1 MAYGI
6 KYRFRFWSEHGVL
19 HTVNLLQDGYSGT
32 VTERPLGKAPVIR
45 MQDNGTFRS
54 TSCNLTLECQV
65 DGEFADLYTSDPREF
80 RIDVFRGGTLSA
92 GGELVWQG
100 FVATEIYAEPDI
112 APPYD
117 VDITATDGLG
127 VLKEYDFEAQGLQK
141 VRDLFKYFLNKT
153 GIDNATINIATT
165 TTPVPVTSAAMF
177 DSTSINMDY
186 MVGENC
192 YDVFDELLRSLHLTV
207 TQFKGNWL
215 LIHETDVENMTT
227 SSGGLSTYQLPT
239 RSNSSTTT
247 TTIADVKKTIG
258 QMGVADVWPVGYLTR
273 RVVPAKKEVT
283 IEAPWHKMNV
293 CPSVK
298 DDGWDKNAHVTYV
311 AAPGYYKMGDM
322 TGAGVYNTGDIYSSL
337 IFNSFQA
344 DLKVT
349 IKYNRS
355 DGVWGAVGTG
365 QRRIRIRAIW
375 ETSGGTMYHYKTNE
389 GWVEGTQIVYAG
401 EMNVDN
407 SAVNSGHDPAL
418 AMEADFSIPAFGG
431 TGSGDFTIV
440 ICGDGVDIY
449 EASLDVALCAGYKD
463 VLVLNNG
470 ARGKDDTHKI
480 SGGRAINGYLNATAF
495 YGGLFVSS
503 SSPDTAI
510 YTWGDNRT
518 SGVNFVSLMALD
530 YALSVAAPRINLSGR
545 FDMPSGLL
553 YPPLVLSLRNVLH
566 QLATYEWD
574 LLNDEVSFTAVSTP
588 AASVTVTSETV
599 ISIPNE

>member
-65 DGEFADLYTSDPREF
+65 DGEFADLYTSAPREF
-80 RIDVFRGGTLSA
+80 RIDVFRGGTISA
-92 GGELVWQG
+92 GGEMVWQG
-100 FVATEIYAEPDI
+100 FVATEIYAEPDV

-153 GIDNATINIATT
+153 GLSLSVYCATT
-165 TTPVPVTSAAMF
+165 TSPVSGTPAPLF

-207 TQFKGNWL
+207 TQHEVGWV
-215 LIHETDVENMTT
+215 LIHETDVVNMTT
-227 SSGGLSTYQLPT
+227 SSGGLLAYLLPT
-239 RSNSSTTT
+239 RSSSSTTA
-247 TTIADVKKTIG
+247 TTIAGARKTIG
-258 QMGVADVWPVGYLTR
+258 KMGVADVWPVGHLTR

-298 DDGWDKNAHVTYV
+298 DDEWDPNGPVTHYPD
-311 AAPGYYKMGDM
+311 PGYYKLGGRVNGVWTDGEI
-322 TGAGVYNTGDIYSSL
+322 GAAFS
-337 IFNSFQA
+337 FNSFQN
-344 DLKVT
+344 DLAIT

-355 DGVWGAVGTG
+355 NGTWGVRQSAT
-365 QRRIRIRAIW
+365 RRIRLRVIW
-375 ETSGGTMYHYKTNE
+375 LTSGGTMYHYSE
-389 GWVEGTQIVYAG
+389 DDGWVQGTQIVYTDSIDVDRSA
-401 EMNVDN
+401 MNT
-407 SAVNSGHDPAL
+407 GHDPAL
-418 AMEADFSIPAFGG
+418 AIEANFSIPAFGG
-431 TGSGDFTIV
+431 TGSGTLTV
-440 ICGDGVDIY
+440 VVCGLGVDVY
-449 EASLDVALCAGYKD
+449 DADVDVALSAGYKD
-463 VLVLNNG
+463 ILILGNG
-470 ARGKDDTHKI
+470 ARGKDDTHTI
-480 SGGRAINGYLNATAF
+480 TGGRAIDGYLNATAF

-530 YALSVAAPRINLSGR
+530 YALSVAAPRIELSGR

>member
-65 DGEFADLYTSDPREF
+65 DSEFADLYTSDPREF

-227 SSGGLSTYQLPT
+227 SSDKIQLFYDHDD
-239 RSNSSTTT
+239 N
-247 TTIADVKKTIG
+247 
-258 QMGVADVWPVGYLTR
+258 R
-273 RVVPAKKEVT
+273 RREEDHRP
-283 IEAPWHKMNV
+283 
-293 CPSVK
+293 
-298 DDGWDKNAHVTYV
+298 DGRR
-311 AAPGYYKMGDM
+311 GRL
-322 TGAGVYNTGDIYSSL
+322 AGRLPHPPRG
-337 IFNSFQA
+337 
-344 DLKVT
+344 
-349 IKYNRS
+349 
-355 DGVWGAVGTG
+355 
-365 QRRIRIRAIW
+365 
-375 ETSGGTMYHYKTNE
+375 SGEE
-389 GWVEGTQIVYAG
+389 G
-401 EMNVDN
+401 
-407 SAVNSGHDPAL
+407 GHDRGPL
-418 AMEADFSIPAFGG
+418 AQDERLP
-431 TGSGDFTIV
+431 V
-440 ICGDGVDIY
+440 
-449 EASLDVALCAGYKD
+449 
-463 VLVLNNG
+463 
-470 ARGKDDTHKI
+470 RQ
-480 SGGRAINGYLNATAF
+480 GRRMG
-495 YGGLFVSS
+495 
-503 SSPDTAI
+503 
-510 YTWGDNRT
+510 
-518 SGVNFVSLMALD
+518 
-530 YALSVAAPRINLSGR
+530 
-545 FDMPSGLL
+545 
-553 YPPLVLSLRNVLH
+553 
-566 QLATYEWD
+566 
-574 LLNDEVSFTAVSTP
+574 
-588 AASVTVTSETV
+588 
-599 ISIPNE
+599 